1 MRRHTS
7 QAEKGRIVPPS
18 VAAAPVSAVPRSTL
32 GLVAAALAAVAVATL
47 LAVRTAALV
56 IPFPDVAALRV
67 DRAVEL
73 VVVPVG
79 LLVAAWL
86 AGWLVLALLCV
97 AAVAVG
103 ARRRALERVVARYAP
118 ALVRRLLVSAVG
130 VGLGLGTSAA
140 TAVTSP
146 GADDLG
152 WTVTGTA
159 EADAARTA
167 PTAANAELPVA
178 AAAPE
183 ATASPPTP
191 TVVVAPGESLWRIA
205 ARHLPDGATDAQV
218 AAAWPRWYAANGD
231 VVGPDPDLVRPG
243 QVLVVPDPTPAS
255 ASSASA
261 ASDAA
266 EVAP

>member
-7 QAEKGRIVPPS
+7 QAGDGRIVPPS
-18 VAAAPVSAVPRSTL
+18 VPAAPVSAEPRSTL
-32 GLVAAALAAVAVATL
+32 GLVAAGLAAVAVTAL

-56 IPFPDVAALRV
+56 IPFPDVGALGV
-67 DRAVEL
+67 DRTVEL

-159 EADAARTA
+159 EAGESRTA
-167 PTAANAELPVA
+167 PTAVSPEVPVPTA
-178 AAAPE
+178 ASV

-191 TVVVAPGESLWRIA
+191 MVVVTPGDSLWRIA

-218 AAAWPRWYAANGD
+218 TAAWPRWYAANAH
-231 VVGPDPDLVRPG
+231 VVGADPDLVRPG
-243 QVLVVPDPTPAS
+243 QVLVVPGLAPG
-255 ASSASA
+255 SA
-261 ASDAA
+261 ASPGSAAVA